1 MAIKVVEMK
10 LAGMSTNIERS
21 TKVDSLLLQN
31 KNKKTLEKPP
41 VFEMRYLGYIRKQ
54 EYGNYIKSRR
64 TIYQRES

>member
-31 KNKKTLEKPP
+31 KNKKT
-41 VFEMRYLGYIRKQ
+41 RKAA
-54 EYGNYIKSRR
+54 GF
-64 TIYQRES
+64 